1 MVKSQLCCYFKKNH
15 VYDIPFSHRAALR
28 YWLKG
33 TCENG
38 KNSESTYINGGG
50 GERVKHTQPY
60 SSAEPG
66 PSVYG
71 S

>member
-1 MVKSQLCCYFKKNH
+1 MLLFKKKNH
-15 VYDIPFSHRAALR
+15 AYDIPFSYRAALR

-38 KNSESTYINGGG
+38 KNSESAYINGGG
-50 GERVKHTQPY
+50 GERVKHIQPY

-66 PSVYG
+66 PSVCG